1 MTIIEYIKDKLLF
14 ISINFIMFIIT
25 AVLLVLVDVSPVV
38 IFLIFCI
45 WFFPIISYML
55 NEFLKQKRYYDEI
68 EEMLNNLEKKYM
80 IAEIMKE
87 PNFIEGKITYNILKT
102 ISRNMHE
109 EVKYYRI
116 LQEEYREYIETWVHE
131 IKTPIASA
139 KLILDNNKNDVL
151 NSKINKQLNRI
162 EDFVEQALYYSKS
175 NDVSNDYIIKEFNLK
190 NAVNSVIRR
199 NSSDFINKKIKL
211 EIEDI
216 DDKKIFSDIKWVE
229 FIINQIVVNSIKYSK
244 SDNNKVK
251 IKAYSKQ
258 NATVLEIEDNG
269 VGIEEND
276 VNRVFDKGFT
286 GENGRRFTKA
296 TGMGLYLSKKLCKK
310 LGLGIKLESEK
321 DKGTKVS
328 IIFPINQ
335 HINMK

>member
-14 ISINFIMFIIT
+14 VSINFIMFIIV
-25 AVLLVLVDVSPVV
+25 AVSLVLVDASPVV

-55 NEFLKQKRYYDEI
+55 NEFFKQKRYYDEI

-87 PNFIEGKITYNILKT
+87 PNFIEGKIAYDILKT

-310 LGLGIKLESEK
+310 LGLGIKLESKK

-335 HINMK
+335 YINMK